1 MSRNGSGTYTLPA
14 GNPVVTGTTIT
25 SSWAN
30 TTMQNIADGLTQS
43 VSNDGQTPMSGA
55 LNMATNKIN
64 NLGTP
69 AVSTDAATKAY
80 VDLTQTASGITG
92 GTITGATLT
101 NDTIDSTPIGST
113 TRSTV
118 KATTLDLG
126 LSTQSVAIGQGNSSI
141 MKNRIINGAMVID
154 QRNAGASV
162 TLSTD
167 TYTLDRWIGFAG
179 VASKMSIQ
187 QNAGSVTLPTG
198 FTNYLGVTSLTAYT
212 PLAATDVFGV
222 SQAIE
227 GYNIA
232 DLGWG
237 TANAK
242 TITISFQV
250 YSSLTGTF
258 GGLVKNN
265 AGTRAYGFTYSIPIA
280 NTWTTISTTI
290 AGDTSGTWLTTNGLG
305 LRLIFDLGT
314 GSTYRVA
321 AGSWTAGNYYGVTG
335 ATSVVSTSGA
345 TFYIT
350 GVQLEVGSSA
360 TGFEYRQYQQELAL
374 CQRYCWVQ
382 TGNGAGAIRYAT
394 SGVAGGSN
402 LFPSV
407 QHPVT
412 MRAAPSIAVSS
423 PSHFQ
428 TETWA
433 AGTIQTATAISINQS
448 TVNSTVLT
456 VTVGSAVGNGGNL
469 NGTNASASMT
479 ISAEL

>member
-43 VSNDGQTPMSGA
+43 VSSDGQTPMSGA

-69 AVSTDAATKAY
+69 VVSTDAATKAY

-101 NDTIDSTPIGST
+101 NDTIDNTPIGST

-162 TLSTD
+162 ATSTVGGV
-167 TYTLDRWIGFAG
+167 TFTLDRWAYL
-179 VASKMSIQ
+179 VSQASKFTIQ
-187 QNAGSVTLPTG
+187 QTG
-198 FTNYLGVTSLTAYT
+198 TSLAGF
-212 PLAATDVFGV
+212 PLSLGCVSTAATSVGSSDYFTLT
-222 SQAIE
+222 QAIE
-227 GYNIA
+227 GYNTA
-232 DLGWG
+232 DLAWG

-242 TITISFQV
+242 TVTLSFWV

-258 GGLVKNN
+258 GGSLRNSAVDRSYPFSY
-265 AGTRAYGFTYSIPIA
+265 TISSA
-280 NTWTTISTTI
+280 NTWTQISVTI
-290 AGDTSGTWLTTNGLG
+290 AGDTTGTWLTTNGIGIRVTFGLG
-305 LRLIFDLGT
+305 V
-314 GSTYRVA
+314 GSTFSET
-321 AGSWTAGNYYGVTG
+321 AGSWASGNYASSTG
-335 ATSVVSTSGA
+335 ATSVVGTNTA

-360 TGFEYRQYQQELAL
+360 TGFEYRQYGQELAL
-374 CQRYCWVQ
+374 CQRYYQKFIFGSYANVTPNFSYQVAWKVNMRVAPTPTLSGGTLANISSQ
-382 TGNGAGAIRYAT
+382 TWNETDTWGSRYSMNTTTANAGAY
-394 SGVAGGSN
+394 N
-402 LFPSV
+402 
-407 QHPVT
+407 
-412 MRAAPSIAVSS
+412 
-423 PSHFQ
+423 Q
-428 TETWA
+428 TCELL
-433 AGTIQTATAISINQS
+433 G
-448 TVNSTVLT
+448 
-456 VTVGSAVGNGGNL
+456 
-469 NGTNASASMT
+469 
-479 ISAEL
+479 AEL